1 MELYTIVYWTKQTEI
16 KLLDLNEPKQIK
28 LLQVPVSV
36 IVQTSVKFEI
46 FYAHSE
52 LMVTCTDF
60 NKGLHRQTY
69 SWDSHTTLNS
79 STCLVQQTSG
89 QIFVNGWSLD
99 NVIKM
104 TIYKTSKIKE
114 VYLHA

>member
-1 MELYTIVYWTKQTEI
+1 MELYTIVYCTKQTEK
-16 KLLDLNEPKQIK
+16 KLLYLNESKQIK

-36 IVQTSVKFEI
+36 IVQTPVKLEI

-52 LMVTCTDF
+52 LMVTGTNF
-60 NKGLHRQTY
+60 NKGLHRQAYTRY
-69 SWDSHTTLNS
+69 IHTAPNS
-79 STCLVQQTSG
+79 STRLVKDTSG

-104 TIYKTSKIKE
+104 TIYQINKIKE
-114 VYLHA
+114 VYLHE